1 MSYTTPFPP
10 LLPHVPQSIDQM
22 RLRFPAALEQVFP
35 VAAVE
40 AGAMIA
46 PGLRRVNVFD
56 SVDGRMIISIDDV
69 WMGDLRLHLSYRAL
83 FVDHRPGAFFESMKR
98 SMIDWFNAISGWSMV
113 VEDFE
118 VIVGTHAIHLFA
130 RKWPGGAA

>member
-1 MSYTTPFPP
+1 
-10 LLPHVPQSIDQM
+10 M

-40 AGAMIA
+40 AGVMTA
-46 PGLRRVNVFD
+46 PGLRRANVFD
-56 SVDGRMIISIDDV
+56 SVDDRMIISIDDV
-69 WMGDLRLHLSYRAL
+69 ARGDLRLHLSYRA
-83 FVDHRPGAFFESMKR
+83 FYVDYRPGAFFESMKP

-118 VIVGTHAIHLFA
+118 GIVGTHAIHLFA